1 MDDLLLV
8 RFNLKKQDIIS
19 VVLSLYTDQQLTYL
33 STTICIFSDTRISQ
47 LESYILAPPTLRLE
61 FNKFLNVSELVLAA
75 NF

>member
-1 MDDLLLV
+1 MDVLLLV
-8 RFNLKKQDIIS
+8 RFNFRGSLTIYRSAANLS
-19 VVLSLYTDQQLTYL
+19 VNDYTT
-33 STTICIFSDTRISQ
+33 SDTRISQ